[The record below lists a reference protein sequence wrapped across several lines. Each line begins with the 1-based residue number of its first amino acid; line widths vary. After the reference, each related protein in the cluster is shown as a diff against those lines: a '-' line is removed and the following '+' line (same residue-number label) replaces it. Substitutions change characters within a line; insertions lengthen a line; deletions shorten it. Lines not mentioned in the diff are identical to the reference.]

1 VEEQEAGLRKVILYL
16 PFYYIQHFHFDFF
29 MKIRFSYYMFF
40 LILPVL
46 FLPGCSKVNDDIT
59 DPEKEVFNFIVTEAQ
74 RAYINASRGEQYEI
88 TDPLPE
94 LQFAGEVYTINR
106 FEIRGDNT
114 LNFTRKGFGLNM
126 DNKITLRNPDE
137 PTERKYEEF
146 KLLAMVYDYTY
157 IENSTAVG
165 LFKEVGLWPVYD
177 FFTEVRLND
186 HTQGLYHF
194 IEDPFEY
201 FIEQKN
207 ASFVVRRGYNHVIK
221 ACSASPDNLQNL
233 EGYIA
238 NFKRIYS
245 ILPLYS
251 GRQMYDT
258 LSSYIDM
265 EQYFT
270 KLSIDMLVK
279 NGDYTD
285 EIIFY
290 TKIKNGRE
298 VLGVFPWDYD
308 DIFSDQPHEIG
319 RPWAPGTVFGHREY
333 NSMDDVIADVGS
345 KLLYSIEEDLD
356 YKIAKD
362 SFLYQEYLKTL
373 RSVIEKIDPAAIDR
387 VFDYTNEHIG
397 PFYDNDSI
405 IEQSKYDVDETNYGL
420 FVSNLAEKR
429 QMLKDRRAWILEELG
444 KQKKR

>member
-1 VEEQEAGLRKVILYL
+1 
-16 PFYYIQHFHFDFF
+16 
-29 MKIRFSYYMFF
+29 MKIKLPYYLSALLLLVTF
-40 LILPVL
+40 LQ
-46 FLPGCSKVNDDIT
+46 GCRKENYDVI
-59 DPEKEVFNFIVTEAQ
+59 DPEKEVFNFIVTEPQ
-74 RAYINASRGEQYEI
+74 RQYINASRGEQYEI

-94 LQFAGEVYTINR
+94 LQFAGNVYTIDR

-114 LNFTRKGFGLNM
+114 LNFTRKGFGVNM
-126 DNKITLRNPDE
+126 DKKITLINSE
-137 PTERKYEEF
+137 EQTERKYEEF

-165 LFKEVGLWPVYD
+165 LFKEVDLWPVYS
-177 FFTEVRLND
+177 FFTEVRLNN

-221 ACSASPDNLQNL
+221 ASSVSADKMQYL

-238 NFKRIYS
+238 RFRRIYS
-245 ILPLYS
+245 NLPLYS

-258 LSSYIDM
+258 LSSYMDL

-285 EIIFY
+285 ESIFY
-290 TKIKNGRE
+290 TKTKNGKE

-319 RPWAPGTVFGHREY
+319 NPWAPGTVFGKREY
-333 NSMDDVIADVGS
+333 YSNDDVIADVGS
-345 KLLYSIEEDLD
+345 KLLYSIEDDLD
-356 YKIAKD
+356 YKIARD

-373 RSVIEKIDPAAIDR
+373 QSVIEKIDLAAIDKI
-387 VFDYTNEHIG
+387 FDYTNEHIG
-397 PFYDNDSI
+397 AFYDNDAI
-405 IEQSKYDVDETNYGL
+405 IEQSKYDVDKTNYSL

-429 QMLKDRRAWILEELG
+429 QMLKDRRNWILGELD
-444 KQKKR
+444 KQKNR

>member
-1 VEEQEAGLRKVILYL
+1 MRIKL
-16 PFYYIQHFHFDFF
+16 PYSLFA
-29 MKIRFSYYMFF
+29 
-40 LILPVL
+40 L
-46 FLPGCSKVNDDIT
+46 FLLVISFQGCRKENYDTI
-59 DPEKEVFNFIVTEAQ
+59 DPEKEVFNFIVTEPQ
-74 RAYINASRGEQYEI
+74 RQYINASRGEQYEI

-94 LQFAGEVYTINR
+94 LQFAGNVYTIDR

-114 LNFTRKGFGLNM
+114 LNFTRKGFGVNM
-126 DNKITLRNPDE
+126 DKKITLINPE
-137 PTERKYEEF
+137 EHTERKYEEF

-165 LFKEVGLWPVYD
+165 LFKEVDLWPVYS
-177 FFTEVRLND
+177 FFTEVRLNN

-221 ACSASPDNLQNL
+221 ASSVSPDNMTNM
-233 EGYIA
+233 EEYIA
-238 NFKRIYS
+238 RFRRIYS
-245 ILPLYS
+245 NLPLYS

-258 LSSYIDM
+258 LSSYMDL

-285 EIIFY
+285 ESIFY
-290 TKIKNGRE
+290 TKTKNGKE

-319 RPWAPGTVFGHREY
+319 NPWAPGTVFGKREY
-333 NSMDDVIADVGS
+333 YSMDDVIADVGS
-345 KLLYSIEEDLD
+345 KLLYSIEDDLD
-356 YKIAKD
+356 YKIARD

-373 RSVIEKIDPAAIDR
+373 RSVVEKIDLAAIDKI
-387 VFDYTNEHIG
+387 FDYTNEHIG
-397 PFYDNDSI
+397 VFYDNDSI
-405 IEQSKYDVDETNYGL
+405 IEQSKYDVDKTNYSL

-429 QMLKDRRAWILEELG
+429 QMLKDRRNWILGELD
-444 KQKKR
+444 KQKNR

>member
-1 VEEQEAGLRKVILYL
+1 
-16 PFYYIQHFHFDFF
+16 
-29 MKIRFSYYMFF
+29 MKIKLEYRILLFF
-40 LILPVL
+40 ITML
-46 FLPGCSKVNDDIT
+46 FLQACIKEEPAVI
-59 DPEKEVFNFIVTEAQ
+59 DPEKEVFNFAVTDSQ
-74 RAYINASRGEQYEI
+74 REYINASRGEQYEI
-88 TDPLPE
+88 TDPIPE
-94 LQFAGEVYTINR
+94 LRFAGDSYTIDR
-106 FEIRGDNT
+106 FEIRGDGS
-114 LNFTRKGFGLNM
+114 LNFARKSFGVNM
-126 DNKITLRNPDE
+126 GRKITLLNRE
-137 PTERKYEEF
+137 EQTERKYEEF

-165 LFKEVGLWPVYD
+165 LFKEVDLWPVYS

-221 ACSASPDNLQNL
+221 ACSASPDNQQNL
-233 EGYIA
+233 ERYIA
-238 NFKRIYS
+238 RFRRIYS
-245 ILPLYS
+245 NLPLYS

-258 LSSYIDM
+258 LSSYIDL

-270 KLSIDMLVK
+270 KLSIDMLIK

-290 TKIKNGRE
+290 TKIKNGKE
-298 VLGVFPWDYD
+298 LLGIFPWDYD
-308 DIFSDQPHEIG
+308 DIFSSQPHEIG
-319 RPWAPGTVFGHREY
+319 NPWAPGTVFGKRQY
-333 NSMDDVIADVGS
+333 NSMDDVIADVGP
-345 KLLYSIEEDLD
+345 KLLYSIEDDLD
-356 YKIAKD
+356 YKISKD

-373 RSVIEKIDPAAIDR
+373 QSVIEKIDIIAIDR

-397 PFYDNDSI
+397 AFYSNDSI
-405 IEQSKYDVDETNYGL
+405 IEQSKYDVDETNYDL

-429 QMLKDRRAWILEELG
+429 QMLKDRRNWILGELG
-444 KQKKR
+444 KQKNR

>member
-1 VEEQEAGLRKVILYL
+1 
-16 PFYYIQHFHFDFF
+16 
-29 MKIRFSYYMFF
+29 MKIGFSYYLFF
-40 LILPVL
+40 LIVPVV
-46 FLPGCSKVNDDIT
+46 FLHGCRKENDDIT
-59 DPEKEVFNFIVTEAQ
+59 DPEKEAFNFIVTDSQ

-88 TDPLPE
+88 TDPIPQ
-94 LQFAGEVYTINR
+94 LQFAGDIYTINR
-106 FEIRGDNT
+106 FEIRGDGT
-114 LNFTRKGFGLNM
+114 LNFTRKGFGVNM
-126 DNKITLRNPDE
+126 DSKITLRNPSE
-137 PTERKYEEF
+137 PIERKYEEF

-207 ASFVVRRGYNHVIK
+207 ASFVVRRGYNHIIK
-221 ACSASPDNLQNL
+221 ACSASPDKLGKL
-233 EGYIA
+233 DEYIA
-238 NFKRIYS
+238 RFKRIYS
-245 ILPLYS
+245 VLPLYS

-285 EIIFY
+285 EVIFY
-290 TKIKNGRE
+290 TKVKNGKE
-298 VLGVFPWDYD
+298 VLEIFPWDYD

-319 RPWAPGTVFGHREY
+319 RDWATGTVFGHREY
-333 NSMDDVIADVGS
+333 NSMNDVIADVGS

-362 SFLYQEYLKTL
+362 NFLYQEYLKTL
-373 RSVIEKIDPAAIDR
+373 SSVIEKIDPAAIDR

-405 IEQSKYDVDETNYGL
+405 IEQSKYDVDETNFSL

-444 KQKKR
+444 KQKNR

>member
-1 VEEQEAGLRKVILYL
+1 MRIKLPYSLSALFMLVISFQGCRKENYDTI
-16 PFYYIQHFHFDFF
+16 
-29 MKIRFSYYMFF
+29 
-40 LILPVL
+40 
-46 FLPGCSKVNDDIT
+46 
-59 DPEKEVFNFIVTEAQ
+59 DPEKEVFNFIVTEPQ
-74 RAYINASRGEQYEI
+74 RQYINASRGEQYEI

-94 LQFAGEVYTINR
+94 LQFAGNVYTIDR

-114 LNFTRKGFGLNM
+114 LNFTRKGFGVNM
-126 DNKITLRNPDE
+126 DKKITLINPE
-137 PTERKYEEF
+137 EHTERKYEEF

-165 LFKEVGLWPVYD
+165 LFKEVDLWPVYS
-177 FFTEVRLND
+177 FFTEVRLNN

-221 ACSASPDNLQNL
+221 ASSVSPDNMPNM
-233 EGYIA
+233 EEYIA
-238 NFKRIYS
+238 RFRRIYS
-245 ILPLYS
+245 NLPLYS

-258 LSSYIDM
+258 LSSYMDL

-285 EIIFY
+285 ESIFY
-290 TKIKNGRE
+290 TKTKNGKE

-319 RPWAPGTVFGHREY
+319 NPWAPGTVFGKREY
-333 NSMDDVIADVGS
+333 YSMDDVIADVGS
-345 KLLYSIEEDLD
+345 KLLYSIEDDLD
-356 YKIAKD
+356 YKIARD

-373 RSVIEKIDPAAIDR
+373 RSVVEKIDLAAIDKI
-387 VFDYTNEHIG
+387 FDYTNEHIG
-397 PFYDNDSI
+397 AFYDNDSI
-405 IEQSKYDVDETNYGL
+405 IEQSKYDVDKTNYSL

-429 QMLKDRRAWILEELG
+429 QMLKDRRNWILGELD
-444 KQKKR
+444 KQKNR

>member
-1 VEEQEAGLRKVILYL
+1 
-16 PFYYIQHFHFDFF
+16 
-29 MKIRFSYYMFF
+29 MKIKLPYYLSALLLLITF
-40 LILPVL
+40 LH
-46 FLPGCSKVNDDIT
+46 GCRKENYDVI
-59 DPEKEVFNFIVTEAQ
+59 DPEKEVFNFIVTESQ
-74 RAYINASRGEQYEI
+74 RQYINASRGEQYEI

-94 LQFAGEVYTINR
+94 LQFAGNIYTIDR

-114 LNFTRKGFGLNM
+114 LNFTRKGFGVNM
-126 DNKITLRNPDE
+126 DKKISLINPE
-137 PTERKYEEF
+137 ELTERKYEEF
-146 KLLAMVYDYTY
+146 MLLAMVYYYTY

-177 FFTEVRLND
+177 FFTEVRLNN

-221 ACSASPDNLQNL
+221 ASSVSADKMQYL

-238 NFKRIYS
+238 RFRRIYS
-245 ILPLYS
+245 NLPLYS

-258 LSSYIDM
+258 LSSYMDL

-285 EIIFY
+285 ESIFY
-290 TKIKNGRE
+290 TKTKNGKE
-298 VLGVFPWDYD
+298 ILEVFPWDYD

-319 RPWAPGTVFGHREY
+319 NPWAPGTVFGKREY
-333 NSMDDVIADVGS
+333 YSMDDVIEDAGS
-345 KLLYSIEEDLD
+345 KMLYSIEDDLD
-356 YKIAKD
+356 YKIARD

-373 RSVIEKIDPAAIDR
+373 RSVVEKIDLAAIDKI
-387 VFDYTNEHIG
+387 FDYTNEHIG
-397 PFYDNDSI
+397 AFYDNDSI
-405 IEQSKYDVDETNYGL
+405 IEQSKYDVDKTNYSL

-429 QMLKDRRAWILEELG
+429 QMLKDRRNWILGELD
-444 KQKKR
+444 KQKNR

>member
-1 VEEQEAGLRKVILYL
+1 
-16 PFYYIQHFHFDFF
+16 
-29 MKIRFSYYMFF
+29 MKFKTNYHLF
-40 LILPVL
+40 LLLIIASL
-46 FLPGCSKVNDDIT
+46 LPGCTRDDSVEF
-59 DPEKEVFNFIVTEAQ
+59 DPEKEVFNFIVTEPQ
-74 RAYINASRGEQYEI
+74 RQYINASRGEQYEI
-88 TDPLPE
+88 SDPIPE
-94 LQFAGEVYTINR
+94 LQFAGDTYTLNR
-106 FEIRGDNT
+106 FEIRGDGT
-114 LNFTRKGFGLNM
+114 LNFTRKGFGVNM
-126 DNKITLRNPDE
+126 DSKITLRNPGE

-146 KLLAMVYDYTY
+146 KLLALVYDYTY

-221 ACSASPDNLQNL
+221 ACSASPGNLQNL
-233 EGYIA
+233 EAYIA
-238 NFKRIYS
+238 RFRRIYS

-251 GRQMYDT
+251 GRQMFDT
-258 LSSYIDM
+258 LSSYMDM

-285 EIIFY
+285 EAIFY
-290 TKIKNGRE
+290 TKIKNGKE

-319 RPWAPGTVFGHREY
+319 NPWAPGTVFGHREY
-333 NSMDDVIADVGS
+333 YSMNDVIADVGS
-345 KLLYSIEEDLD
+345 KLLYSIEEDID

-362 SFLYQEYLKTL
+362 DFLYQEYLKTL
-373 RSVIEKIDPAAIDR
+373 ESVIEKIKPATIDE

-397 PFYDNDSI
+397 AFYSNDSI
-405 IEQSKYDVDETNYGL
+405 IEQSKYDVDETNYDL

-444 KQKKR
+444 KQKNR